1 MESVILVL
9 LLDEERKTAIDVVR
23 RVRQS
28 LRVPLTVGGG
38 ISSLSD
44 AHSLLMAGAD
54 KVSGLMILRSKFIT
68 DIDMSYI
75 SR

>member
-1 MESVILVL
+1 VYDLIAHKTLFASA
-9 LLDEERKTAIDVVR
+9 DEERKTAAEVVK

-44 AHSLLMAGAD
+44 AHALLMAGAD
-54 KVSGLMILRSKFIT
+54 KISGT
-68 DIDMSYI
+68 PHY
-75 SR
+75 